1 MTIKELIAKLIVSV
15 ILMAAFGTAV
25 KAEIPDSV
33 FVALYGDEQI
43 KDSTGQEMFLA
54 RFYDGLKALHD
65 MDMAR
70 AEQKFNECQA
80 IRPTA
85 AVHYEL
91 CRICMTSPVR
101 REEAFSHIKK
111 AVEIAPDNTEYREL
125 LANFHIVMRDI
136 PSAIN
141 IFEQLNREKPQSVY
155 YLEQLISLYE
165 KQENTK
171 KIFLYLDK
179 LEKINGY
186 DESIADYRISI
197 FTHEQNA
204 RKFQSELKRAIAEFP
219 YNVKYRV
226 LLADYYMRLAD
237 YYATHKREKK
247 AIRTKSDA
255 YAIYM
260 AAHRIDPNNGFLLN
274 ALSMYYKPTDEHK
287 ADSLRLAAVFS
298 SQLNSVD
305 KLQFL
310 RPIIADLYQKQD
322 TCRID
327 SIFADLLKVYPED
340 YSIRKYFTEYLSQ
353 RGDSVRLLE
362 QYGIL
367 HSQVPQDE
375 DIAIK
380 ILMSKISSPEEYYK
394 FAKHS
399 YGLYDNDMWR
409 YYYAVG
415 IVNLK
420 DSAMIQTAIDS
431 LLPTLDSRH
440 VASQLYMIYGEY
452 FITKEA
458 DTIKGLSL
466 YDLSLEKNPD
476 NEYVLNNYAYFLYQ
490 MGGDMNRAEKM
501 ITHALEIKPLEAT
514 FLDTYACILFA
525 KKDYFLAKFYM
536 EKAIEQDGEDAV
548 YYEHYGDIL
557 YHLNRPDE
565 AIEQWKKAKGL
576 GRNDALLDR
585 KIETGQYCR

>member
-1 MTIKELIAKLIVSV
+1 MKNTELQLVVSSAQGTVEQNRLSLENANKAADKLIALIEE
-15 ILMAAFGTAV
+15 T
-25 KAEIPDSV
+25 EIQDNPLV
-33 FVALYGDEQI
+33 RNLDEQC
-43 KDSTGQEMFLA
+43 KSFLA
-54 RFYDGLKALHD
+54 KASKTAQT
-65 MDMAR
+65 MSER
-70 AEQKFNECQA
+70 RKPITQA
-80 IRPTA
+80 
-85 AVHYEL
+85 
-91 CRICMTSPVR
+91 
-101 REEAFSHIKK
+101 F
-111 AVEIAPDNTEYREL
+111 D
-125 LANFHIVMRDI
+125 
-136 PSAIN
+136 
-141 IFEQLNREKPQSVY
+141 Q
-155 YLEQLISLYE
+155 
-165 KQENTK
+165 
-171 KIFLYLDK
+171 
-179 LEKINGY
+179 
-186 DESIADYRISI
+186 
-197 FTHEQNA
+197 
-204 RKFQSELKRAIAEFP
+204 
-219 YNVKYRV
+219 
-226 LLADYYMRLAD
+226 
-237 YYATHKREKK
+237 
-247 AIRTKSDA
+247 
-255 YAIYM
+255 
-260 AAHRIDPNNGFLLN
+260 
-274 ALSMYYKPTDEHK
+274 
-287 ADSLRLAAVFS
+287 
-298 SQLNSVD
+298 
-305 KLQFL
+305 
-310 RPIIADLYQKQD
+310 
-322 TCRID
+322 
-327 SIFADLLKVYPED
+327 
-340 YSIRKYFTEYLSQ
+340 IRKYFTEYLSQ

-375 DIAIK
+375 DIAVK

-420 DSAMIQTAIDS
+420 DSAMIETAIDS

-576 GRNDALLDR
+576 GREDALLDR